1 MKSISFVFLSLMLFS
16 CEEPQSTQTLIE
28 EKEPIVLPTDSPV
41 FIGGGE
47 RNEAYY
53 RDQWAS
59 IHGGEIEVRLTDGT
73 RCDIVTDDYAIEVEW
88 AQKWYEGFGQSLW
101 YGFQLNKKPA
111 IVMILRS
118 KEDQKY
124 VYRIDSLAKH
134 HKVDLKVWTVE
145 GWSN

>member
-1 MKSISFVFLSLMLFS
+1 MKFNLLCLILLLIPS

-53 RDQWAS
+53 RDKWAS
-59 IHGGEIEVRLTDGT
+59 IHGGEIEVRLADGT
-73 RCDIVTDDYAIEVEW
+73 RCDIVTDEYAIEVEW
-88 AQKWYEGFGQSLW
+88 AQKWYEGFGQALW
-101 YGFQLNKKPA
+101 YGFQLNKKPG

-118 KEDQKY
+118 KNDQKY
-124 VYRIDSLAKH
+124 VYTAARH
-134 HKVDLKVWTVE
+134 DL
-145 GWSN
+145 